1 MEVFEVFI
9 KQLNKERRL
18 TGFSEKEFDVDGLQ
32 ARVKNFFS
40 EKVRER
46 EAAETLKKAVQAL
59 LNILANLDEVII
71 KKLQSNI
78 AALNVLCDNNWQF
91 LLVAKKEALLAR
103 VDEIKKALES
113 KQYEG
118 IASSLA
124 TLADELE
131 KCSHVNSC
139 KRFFKSNS

>member
-1 MEVFEVFI
+1 MFI

-18 TGFSEKEFDVDGLQ
+18 TGLSEKEFDVDGLQ

-46 EAAETLKKAVQAL
+46 EAAETLKKAVQDL
-59 LNILANLDEVII
+59 LNDLFNLDDETI
-71 KKLQSNI
+71 KSLRSNI
-78 AALNVLCDNNWQF
+78 AELNILCDNNWQI
-91 LLVAKKEALLAR
+91 LPVAKKEALLAL
-103 VDEIKKALES
+103 VDEIKKALEN